1 MPRIIFTPAARADL
15 ISALNWYETHAS
27 HVTPQFR
34 NALRAILGRIAENP
48 KQFPVEYRETSRAL
62 LRRFPY
68 FVVFRETEEGVYVI
82 AVFHTSRNPITW
94 QSRPQ

>member
-15 ISALNWYETHAS
+15 ISALNWYEIHAP
-27 HVTPQFR
+27 HVAPQFQS
-34 NALRAILGRIAENP
+34 ALRATLARIAENP
-48 KQFPVEYRETSRAL
+48 RQFAVEYRRTRRAL

-82 AVFHTSRNPITW
+82 AVFHTSRDPIAW
-94 QSRPQ
+94 QARSQ